1 MAIPSW
7 SLVRVYGTWTDY
19 TGARLAGTYAV
30 SISSRLT
37 TTATDDLIIP
47 AGPYADGALSTTVG
61 QPSLSIMVPAT
72 DDPDIQQTGWYVTVT
87 VRFAGGQASETFVV
101 PVPIANR
108 PTADGG
114 NNLGVN
120 LRTIPL
126 SQQITPQVALYGVG
140 VAGGLALLSPDGVAV
155 LDANG
160 DPITGGGA
168 SSWADLTGK
177 PAVIA
182 AGATAADARGAIGA
196 GTSNLAIGST
206 GSTAKAGNWTP
217 GIADLPAGSV
227 LATTGTTRPTAR
239 TDITVFFL
247 GADPGANALDGID
260 RWFGV
265 A

>member
-1 MAIPSW
+1 MSTVIKG
-7 SLVRVYGTWTDY
+7 GTI
-19 TGARLAGTYAV
+19 V
-30 SISSRLT
+30 
-37 TTATDDLIIP
+37 
-47 AGPYADGALSTTVG
+47 
-61 QPSLSIMVPAT
+61 
-72 DDPDIQQTGWYVTVT
+72 
-87 VRFAGGQASETFVV
+87 
-101 PVPIANR
+101 
-108 PTADGG
+108 TADLTYKADVKIEGG
-114 NNLGVN
+114 KIVEIGPNLSG
-120 LRTIPL
+120 
-126 SQQITPQVALYGVG
+126 
-140 VAGGLALLSPDGVAV
+140 DEV